1 MTNQQHDVVVVGGG
15 NAGIS
20 LAARLLRDGCR
31 DVAVVDPNE
40 VHHYRPLLSY
50 VAGGM
55 ATLDDLRRPQR
66 DVVPDGARWYR
77 DRVVGID
84 AERSAVRLA
93 GGEELTYG
101 DLAVCPGSEVD
112 WDAIPGSREAVATPS
127 ASTSYLVEHASQT
140 WAMLSG
146 LRGGRAVFAIA
157 DRHVPCAP
165 VGLKPL
171 FLAADHWRREG
182 VLDGIEI
189 DLLVEGETLAPQ
201 EQADRLLREAAD
213 DLGVRIRTGVRLEA
227 VDPQARLVGVRTSR
241 GVLGEIP
248 DAGAGAGP
256 GLEEVPYDALYLAPP
271 HRAPSW
277 VGESGLATD
286 ASDGFLAVDPLTL
299 QHVAYPRVWGLGD
312 VATVD
317 ALPSGGALRK
327 QVPVV
332 ADNIRAR
339 RTGRPMRHY
348 SGYSVAPVT
357 TSRRHLLLG
366 EFDRAGRPEPTVR
379 VPDLVRPRRS
389 LLLFDRHLE
398 PQVYWHRLLRG
409 KVS

>member
-1 MTNQQHDVVVVGGG
+1 MSTRQHHDVVVIGGG

-20 LAARLLRDGCR
+20 LAARLRRDGCR
-31 DVAVVDPNE
+31 DVAVVDPNR

-55 ATLDDLRRPQR
+55 ATLEDLRRPQQ
-66 DVVPDGARWYR
+66 DVVPDGCHWYAE
-77 DRVVGID
+77 RVVAVD
-84 AERSAVRLA
+84 PERSAVRL
-93 GGEELTYG
+93 GDGRELTYG
-101 DLAVCPGSEVD
+101 DLAVCPGSQVD
-112 WDAIPGSREAVATPS
+112 WDALPGSREAVATPA
-127 ASTSYLVEHASQT
+127 ASTSYLPEHAGET
-140 WAMLSG
+140 WAMLAG
-146 LRGGRAVFAIA
+146 LREGRAVFAIS

-171 FLAADHWRREG
+171 FLAADHWRRQG
-182 VLDGIEI
+182 VLDRVRV
-189 DLLVEGETLAPQ
+189 DLLVESDTLVPQ
-201 EQADRLLREAAD
+201 QGAERLLREAAAQY
-213 DLGVRIRTGVRLEA
+213 GVHVRSGVRLES
-227 VDPQARLVGVRTSR
+227 VDPGAQTLRVAV
-241 GVLGEIP
+241 P
-248 DAGAGAGP
+248 DGQH
-256 GLEEVPYDALYLAPP
+256 EEVPYDALYLAPP
-271 HRAPSW
+271 HRAPQW
-277 VGESGLATD
+277 VADSDLA
-286 ASDGFLAVDPLTL
+286 APHSAGFVAVDPHTL
-299 QHVAYPRVWGLGD
+299 QHVRHARVWGLGD
-312 VATVD
+312 AASVD

-332 ADNIRAR
+332 ADNIAAR
-339 RTGRPMRHY
+339 RTGRPMRRY

-389 LLLFDRHLE
+389 LLLFDRYLE